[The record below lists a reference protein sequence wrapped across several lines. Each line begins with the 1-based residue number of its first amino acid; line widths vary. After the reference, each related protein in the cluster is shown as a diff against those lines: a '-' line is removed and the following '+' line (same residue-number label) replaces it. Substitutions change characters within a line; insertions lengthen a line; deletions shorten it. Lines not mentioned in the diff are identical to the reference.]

1 MSEAIVTAL
10 ISAVASLV
18 VAFGTWHVSMRKDR
32 EKQTEEVLKMLTEH
46 REEYLSEIRD
56 VKDDVS
62 RVNATV
68 QNQVSIIEIK
78 IEELSSRVEKHNN
91 VIERTFKLEQECAL
105 HEEKIKVANHR
116 IDDLEHKT
124 NEVK

>member
-18 VAFGTWHVSMRKDR
+18 VAFGTWHVSMKKDR
-32 EKQTEEVLKMLTEH
+32 EKQTEEVLKMLTAH